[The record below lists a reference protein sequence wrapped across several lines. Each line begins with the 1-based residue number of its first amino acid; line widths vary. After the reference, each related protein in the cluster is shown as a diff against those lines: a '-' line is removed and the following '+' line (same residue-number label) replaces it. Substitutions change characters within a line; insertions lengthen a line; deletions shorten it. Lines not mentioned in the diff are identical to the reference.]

1 MARRCTGRRRD
12 GAPCGRVTSNPS
24 GWCGLC
30 RGPALGPRV
39 RKTRRQAGQAA
50 AEPQVV
56 LPALGPA
63 HEHAWQALGEFVQRI
78 GPDRWV
84 VAGGQAVLLHAAEH
98 NRQPPRITTDADVVV
113 DVRTW

>member
-1 MARRCTGRRRD
+1 MARPCSGRRRD
-12 GAPCGRVTSNPS
+12 GAPCTRVTSKPS

-30 RGPALGPRV
+30 RGPTLGPSS
-39 RKTRRQAGQAA
+39 RQTGLLSDPAA
-50 AEPQVV
+50 AEPQIV
-56 LPALGPA
+56 LPALGPS
-63 HEHAWQALGEFVQRI
+63 HEHAWQALGELVQRI

-113 DVRTW
+113 DVRT